1 MKKITRQAV
10 EAFARFETYRNGNT
24 AVERLETESGK
35 RLAVMILHGHR
46 IASYDGRTIN
56 MNMCGWGTP
65 TTRERLNGIC
75 NYFGLEGFSQR
86 NHTQYYGEQA
96 IESNQSVIDTPR
108 RF

>member
-1 MKKITRQAV
+1 MRKITHQAV

-35 RLAVMILHGHR
+35 QLAVMILHGHR

-75 NYFGLEGFSQR
+75 YPFDLPRFSQK
-86 NHTQYYGEQA
+86 NFTQFYGEQR
-96 IESNQSVIDTPR
+96 IDSEQLVVDIPR